1 MQKILASIQK
11 KSPVE
16 AFISLI
22 YFVVVGLFKW
32 QLSPSVPTL
41 FFFTGAVLGI
51 YFLEISEEF
60 FHLSPSPFRSVPFAV
75 GLVLVSF
82 FVITSTA
89 SMLGAGLVLSLSLTL
104 ILWQVIEWRASGNL
118 NQWYIM
124 ISGVVVHDM
133 QRLILAGFVII
144 FFVETFLF
152 LR

>member
-1 MQKILASIQK
+1 MKKILDIIQK
-11 KSPVE
+11 KPSID

-22 YFVVVGLFKW
+22 YFVIIGLLKW
-32 QLSPSVPTL
+32 RLSPSAPTL

-51 YFLEISEEF
+51 YFLEIAEEIF
-60 FHLSPSPFRSVPFAV
+60 NLKPSPFRSIVFAV

-104 ILWQVIEWRASGNL
+104 ILWQVKEWRTVGNL

-124 ISGVVVHDM
+124 ISGPVAHNA
-133 QRLILAGFVII
+133 QRLILAGFIII
-144 FFVETFLF
+144 FLIETFLF